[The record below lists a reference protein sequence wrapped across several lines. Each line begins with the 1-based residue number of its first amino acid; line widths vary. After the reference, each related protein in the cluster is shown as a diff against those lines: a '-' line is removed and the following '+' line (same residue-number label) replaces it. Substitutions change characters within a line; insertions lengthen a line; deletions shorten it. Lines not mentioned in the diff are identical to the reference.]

1 MMDILLP
8 KKTGGEREI
17 ISGTAPHRI
26 IIIGANGAGKTR
38 FTENLV
44 NELANK
50 AYKLSALQAL
60 YYTRINDAREN
71 SIDVLY
77 KQSIGQSSIM
87 GNELT
92 TQFDRLMAMLI
103 HEEVINLIA
112 YKVESTENPNLRL
125 KRTKLDV
132 VIKAWQ
138 EIFPGNKIL
147 LEGSRL
153 LFTRNADSDK
163 YTSVRLS
170 TGEKSVLYYLG
181 SVLFAPKDAIIFI
194 EDPSMFLHPSITNIV
209 WERIEKLRP
218 DCSFVYSTHDIDFAS
233 SHNEGNVIWVRSY
246 DTATISWDYSVLP
259 AHTGIPDEVYLAIMG
274 TRKPVLFIEGDA
286 QRSIDSKLYPL
297 VFTDFT
303 VKSLGSCNKVIE
315 ATRAFNDLT
324 AFHHLDSYGIVDRD
338 RRNDQEV
345 EYLRRK
351 KIFVPNVAEIEN
363 ILLLEG
369 VVRTVARRH
378 GVNENVA
385 FGKVKKNIISMF
397 KQEVKP
403 QALLHT
409 RHNVKRIVEH
419 RIDGRFNNI
428 NLLEEHLNDLIHEV
442 NPRGT
447 YDSFCRK
454 FHEYADTGNYKEVL
468 RVFNQ
473 KSMLAGSN
481 VAAICGIKSKSHG
494 KEHYI
499 QDIINA
505 LKENG
510 HDADCIRRAI
520 IECFGLDLTKQ
531 NNDAL
536 C

>member
-1 MMDILLP
+1 MMEIILP
-8 KKTGGEREI
+8 KRTDGEREKI
-17 ISGTAPHRI
+17 TGTAPHRI

-38 FTENLV
+38 FTENLAK
-44 NELANK
+44 ELSGR

-60 YYTRINDAREN
+60 YDTRISGGEEN
-71 SIDVLY
+71 SIDNLY
-77 KQSIGQSSIM
+77 EQSIGHSSIM
-87 GNELT
+87 GKELT
-92 TQFDRLMAMLI
+92 TQFDRLMAMLM

-112 YKVESTENPNLRL
+112 YKVENSVHPDVRL
-125 KRTKLDV
+125 KRTKLDD

-138 EIFPGNKIL
+138 EIFPSNKIL

-153 LFTRNADSDK
+153 LFTRVADADK
-163 YTSVRLS
+163 YTSVKLS

-181 SVLFAPKDAIIFI
+181 SVLFAPKDAIIFV

-209 WERIEKLRP
+209 WEHIEKLRP

-233 SHNEGNVIWVRSY
+233 SNNEGNVIWVRNY

-338 RRNDQEV
+338 RRNEQEV

-378 GVNENVA
+378 GVNENAA
-385 FGKVKKNIISMF
+385 FAKVKKNIISMF
-397 KQEVKP
+397 KHEVKS

-481 VAAICGIKSKSHG
+481 VAAICGIKSNSHG
-494 KEHYI
+494 KQYYI
-499 QDIINA
+499 QDVINA
-505 LKENG
+505 LKENKE
-510 HDADCIRRAI
+510 DAERIRRAI
-520 IECFGLDLTKQ
+520 RDCFGINTSKT
-531 NNDAL
+531 NEN
-536 C
+536 